1 MRRKVIYLAVVAGVL
16 LAGTTLWTMTARAA
30 YESAEY
36 KVIEKEGNIE
46 IREYPD
52 LILAATNSKMEA
64 QGRDGSFMRL
74 FQYISGSNE
83 AKQKIAMTTPVFM
96 EGELGKSDVSMGFV
110 MPKEVAAA
118 GAPDPKGEGVKIRTR
133 PGGRFAV
140 IRFSGQLNSKIAK
153 EQETKLRE
161 WLKSRG
167 TEVESTSE
175 AAGYD
180 APFTPAALR
189 RNEIL
194 IRIPEPVDDTKS
206 DVKVNEPAK
215 EDANVPNPET
225 SKADDN

>member
-1 MRRKVIYLAVVAGVL
+1 
-16 LAGTTLWTMTARAA
+16 
-30 YESAEY
+30 
-36 KVIEKEGNIE
+36 
-46 IREYPD
+46 
-52 LILAATNSKMEA
+52 
-64 QGRDGSFMRL
+64 
-74 FQYISGSNE
+74 
-83 AKQKIAMTTPVFM
+83 
-96 EGELGKSDVSMGFV
+96 MGFV

-167 TEVESTSE
+167 IDVEAKSE

-194 IRIPEPVDDTKS
+194 IRIPEATDDTKS
-206 DVKVNEPAK
+206 DTKVNEPAK
-215 EDANVPNPET
+215 EDSNAPKPES
-225 SKADDN
+225 SKADDK